1 MKKRGFKLTELL
13 VTIAILAIL
22 AGVVLFVMNS
32 LLFVMNSLGYNF
44 SPQLSELSE
53 EGQALSR
60 LFELTNQLE
69 LEKAKLEGVYERQQ
83 KTLVFIRQIIQA
95 EEKIL
100 AENKDS
106 QPLLIG
112 GQEYGSEEIA
122 ADLNQRQQKAKQ
134 LEAQTAKSRE
144 GLDRQLNRLEAQ
156 NKLMASAKGNL
167 ELAGQKEEITLAELQ
182 ALLTLEAVA
191 NSLKASSAKKSADRL
206 AEALKAFQN
215 LLNQAKAV
223 SGNLEVMEAID
234 ASLFLDG
241 KNPVVPDRRWADY
254 LAAEERRWQQRQ
266 AAAAE
271 EKKRED
277 EMDKLLIKAEEA
289 ERKQKEAEEQLRQ
302 QAEADR
308 RRKAAE
314 EQQRRQAEA
323 NGVPVCVVDD
333 WSSDVPAFL
342 FINRKTGQRIPV
354 STPPVN
360 GQKQYVVKQMPI
372 GSYHVEIQWDGRIYQ
387 KTEAEVTEELSVM

>member
-1 MKKRGFKLTELL
+1 
-13 VTIAILAIL
+13 
-22 AGVVLFVMNS
+22 MNS

-387 KTEAEVTEELSVM
+387 KTEAEVTEELSASYDNKWYHCVVKASAGRF